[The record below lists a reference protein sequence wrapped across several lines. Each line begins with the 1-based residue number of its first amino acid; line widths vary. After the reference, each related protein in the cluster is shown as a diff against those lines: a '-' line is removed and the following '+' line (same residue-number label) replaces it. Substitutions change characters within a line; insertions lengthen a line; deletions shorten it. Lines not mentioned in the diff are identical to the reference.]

1 MATHRRGTALADE
14 LIGNSG
20 ADSMEGLGG
29 DDTLRG
35 NGGSD
40 TLNGGSGL
48 DYLVGG
54 AGNDVYF
61 VNSLYDRIVESEG
74 GGTDTV
80 RASASYTLPEHADD
94 LVLTGSSDLD
104 GAGNSQ
110 ANTITGNNG
119 DNTLAGNGGGDT
131 IVGRGGDDDIS
142 GNTGADLL
150 QGEDGDDQISGGAGA
165 DLLLGGT
172 GDDDL
177 SGGAGSDTLEGGSG
191 ADAMTGGAGFDVVTY
206 ANAAAGVNAK
216 ISEAGTGGEAL
227 GDMLSGIE
235 KLIGSAHDDV
245 LTGGALAD
253 LIVGGPGD
261 DELNGGGGN
270 DTLFGD
276 AQDSLL
282 EGGEG
287 FANRVVLENG
297 AAEQTYDFT
306 AGNLLQHILFIEL
319 SDVGADTLLINTAA
333 VLATGGI
340 LFVQGTSEDAVA
352 TSDPWIAQDDFE
364 VGGVLYAAY
373 QSNGMF
379 LFVHPDL
386 DQTGILID

>member
-1 MATHRRGTALADE
+1 MAIKRRGTAAAD
-14 LIGNSG
+14 LLNGNSG
-20 ADSMEGLGG
+20 EDSMMGLAG

-35 NGGSD
+35 NGGND

-54 AGNDVYF
+54 SGHDVYI
-61 VNSLYDRIVESEG
+61 VDSRYDRVVEAAN

-80 RASASYTLPEHADD
+80 RASANYTLPENVEH
-94 LVLTGSSDLD
+94 LVLTGNNDLD

-110 ANTITGNNG
+110 ANTITGTDG

-131 IVGRGGDDDIS
+131 IVGHGGDDDIS
-142 GNTGADLL
+142 GNTGADVL
-150 QGEDGDDQISGGAGA
+150 QGEGGDDQVSGGAGA
-165 DLLLGGT
+165 DMLVGGA
-172 GDDDL
+172 GDDDI
-177 SGGAGSDTLEGGSG
+177 SGGAGSDTLEGGLG
-191 ADAMTGGAGFDVVTY
+191 ADALVGGAGFDVATY
-206 ANAAAGVNAK
+206 ANASAGVNAK

-227 GDMLSGIE
+227 GDVLSGIE

-245 LTGGALAD
+245 LTGGAFAD

-276 AQDSLL
+276 AADSLL
-282 EGGEG
+282 DGGEG
-287 FANRVVLENG
+287 FGNRVVLENG

-306 AGNLLQHILFIEL
+306 TGNLLQHILFVDL

-333 VLATGGI
+333 VLGAGGI
-340 LFVQGTSEDAVA
+340 LFVQGTGEDFVA
-352 TSDPWIAQDDFE
+352 TSDPWIAQDDFD
-364 VGGVLYAAY
+364 VGGVLYNAY